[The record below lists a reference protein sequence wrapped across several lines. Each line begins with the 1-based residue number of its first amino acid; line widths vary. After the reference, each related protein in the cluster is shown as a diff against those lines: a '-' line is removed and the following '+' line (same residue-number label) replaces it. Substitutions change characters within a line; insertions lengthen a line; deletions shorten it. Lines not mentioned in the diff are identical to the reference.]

1 MAFNKQKALEA
12 ARKFRDKGQRDRAIK
27 EYLKVVR
34 EDPKDVRVWLK
45 IGDLYA
51 QKGAKAEATETYIKV
66 AKFYSEQGFYLKAVA
81 VYKQILKLDAR
92 MVEVNL
98 KLAELYRQ
106 LGLVSDAMQHFE
118 TVAAFFHR
126 EGKTKEALATI
137 RQLVDLD
144 PENVATRIKL
154 AELYSKEEMVE
165 DAVTEFQTACDYLKR
180 NGREDDYVKVAE
192 RLLWHKPERIELA
205 RELAALYLQRRDPR
219 RALQKLQACFKA
231 DPRDVETLALLAQAF
246 QALEQKGK
254 TVSVLKELARV
265 LTENGQRS
273 QAEEVHRKI
282 LAYVPDDPDS
292 LSFVGQKPAGRTPSP
307 RPRADRLASIADA
320 ASMPGQNKPTGSVPI
335 VEERSD
341 AISPNLSLN
350 AEPNLADGSSA
361 SAEVHADEIV
371 KILTETDVYVK
382 YGLHQKAVHHLRRIF
397 DLDPGNVEARERL
410 KDIYRSQGRER
421 DAIIELTTLAEVVGA
436 TEPARAEGY
445 LREILDLDAN
455 NQGAIELVHRYSLD
469 ISKVTTAAL
478 PAPLEEEVS
487 EAIEFDLDS
496 QSGSHLSGL
505 DDALDFGDL
514 DIEDGAVAAPEP
526 GYRAPETLDPDAF
539 DDLEISADSEL
550 TARAPSAGEEM
561 SGTYE
566 PLTHRAPSSLSFDE
580 EEVVAEAT
588 MELRYDQAIEELDF
602 DQAPA
607 YAEPAS
613 FEARP
618 RADSLEDRL
627 DAALADEDLA
637 IGERPTATGTTE
649 SVASNPFESTQ
660 DMDLAD
666 MAADS
671 GIEEIHDISDFS
683 GEVHDI
689 SDFGGELLEDSDQH
703 LAVEEVEPVSAE
715 LSAEEYIESSEDL
728 SLVPDPTQEVRVDN
742 ILEEVHSDA
751 GALENDLDEADFY
764 ISQGLLEEARDI
776 LVLLQE
782 RYAGHPLV
790 AAKLVELEDAEAAQ
804 IGGAPDIGDLDAGV
818 GEIFSEDSANKPQ
831 VVVGNEVDESDAAT
845 HFDLGQAYREMGLLD
860 EAVKEFQ
867 KVLALHSRQV
877 QCHLMIGLCYR
888 DQDKLS
894 EAITQFKSG
903 LYVANINEPE
913 KFGLYYEIGISYES
927 LSDPQEALY
936 YYEML
941 AKKDPDYR
949 DVAQRV
955 ANIRGSSGDKR
966 KSTLDGDTDAALD
979 GLAVKD

>member
-12 ARKFRDKGQRDRAIK
+12 ARKYRDKGQRDRAIK
-27 EYLKVVR
+27 EYLKVVQ

-51 QKGAKAEATETYIKV
+51 QKGAKAEATETYLKV

-81 VYKQILKLDAR
+81 VYKQILKLDSR

-165 DAVTEFQTACDYLKR
+165 DAVSEFQTACDYLKR

-192 RLLWHKPERIELA
+192 RLLWHKPERIDLA
-205 RELAALYLQRRDPR
+205 RELASLYLQRRDPR

-265 LTENGQRS
+265 LMENGQRS

-292 LSFVGQKPAGRTPSP
+292 LSFVGQKPVVRTPTP
-307 RPRADRLASIADA
+307 RPRADRLASIADGA
-320 ASMPGQNKPTGSVPI
+320 ALPGQNKPTGSVPI
-335 VEERSD
+335 VDEPSD
-341 AISPNLSLN
+341 SIAALN

-361 SAEVHADEIV
+361 SAEFHADEIV

-410 KDIYRSQGRER
+410 KDIYKSQGRER
-421 DAIIELTTLAEVVGA
+421 DAIVELTTLAEVVGA

-445 LREILDLDAN
+445 LREILDLDVN
-455 NQGAIELVHRYSLD
+455 NQGAIELVNRYSLD
-469 ISKVTTAAL
+469 ISKVTNAAP
-478 PAPLEEEVS
+478 PAPVVDDVS

-496 QSGSHLSGL
+496 QSGAAIEAL
-505 DDALDFGDL
+505 DDALDFDDL
-514 DIEDGAVAAPEP
+514 DIEDEVEAAPAHSYVP
-526 GYRAPETLDPDAF
+526 PETLDPDAF
-539 DDLEISADSEL
+539 GDIDITGDSEL
-550 TARAPSAGEEM
+550 TARAPSADEEM
-561 SGTYE
+561 SVSYE
-566 PLTHRAPSSLSFDE
+566 PLTHRAPSSLSFEE
-580 EEVVAEAT
+580 EEVIAEAT
-588 MELRYDQAIEELDF
+588 MELRYDQAVEELDF
-602 DQAPA
+602 DQVPA
-607 YAEPAS
+607 YSEPDG
-613 FEARP
+613 FEARVP

-627 DAALADEDLA
+627 DAALAEEDDRLA
-637 IGERPTATGTTE
+637 IGERPTATGT
-649 SVASNPFESTQ
+649 VAAVSNPFESTQ
-660 DMDLAD
+660 DIDLAD
-666 MAADS
+666 MAVDS
-671 GIEEIHDISDFS
+671 SVEEI
-683 GEVHDI
+683 HDI

-703 LAVEEVEPVSAE
+703 LAIDEVEPVSE
-715 LSAEEYIESSEDL
+715 VPVSEEYIESDVDL
-728 SLVPDPTQEVRVDN
+728 SLVPDATQEVRVDS
-742 ILEEVHSDA
+742 IIEAAADA
-751 GALENDLDEADFY
+751 GGLENDLDEADFY
-764 ISQGLLEEARDI
+764 ISQGLLEEARE
-776 LVLLQE
+776 VLGTLQQ

-790 AAKLVELEDAEAAQ
+790 AAKLAELEDAEAAQ
-804 IGGAPDIGDLDAGV
+804 VGGAPEIGDLDAGV
-818 GEIFSEDSANKPQ
+818 GEVLSEDSSDKPQ

-867 KVLALHSRQV
+867 KVLALHARQV

-894 EAITQFKSG
+894 EAITQFKAG
-903 LYVANINEPE
+903 LYVSNINEPE

-941 AKKDPDYR
+941 AKKDPEYR
-949 DVAQRV
+949 DVAHRV
-955 ANIRGSSGDKR
+955 ANIRGVTGDKR